1 MLSDWVF
8 FVVMFYDENTND
20 QIWIITIVVMFSLQK
35 CLKCKNTLLLKSTY
49 PKQEMDGTKVYDEN
63 VNVVLFTAGKST
75 RWNTARTRCMRRDDT
90 VVYCKNHKNILTSN
104 SYLRYLNKNNQV
116 CTETKW
122 QNYGNWLWIKKTP
135 VIQVSWLSN
144 MILVYAELISWW
156 FKQNVH
162 LMFFAN
168 RYRTSFV

>member
-49 PKQEMDGTKVYDEN
+49 PKQDMDGTKVYDEN

-75 RWNTARTRCMRRDDT
+75 R
-90 VVYCKNHKNILTSN
+90 
-104 SYLRYLNKNNQV
+104 
-116 CTETKW
+116 
-122 QNYGNWLWIKKTP
+122 
-135 VIQVSWLSN
+135 
-144 MILVYAELISWW
+144 
-156 FKQNVH
+156 
-162 LMFFAN
+162 
-168 RYRTSFV
+168 